1 MIEHRCFSCQF
12 RVIVFVD
19 PLWFEAFGSRRI
31 VFLHERCRAIYDK
44 FISPFF
50 PRWMTLAV
58 FCWEV

>member
-19 PLWFEAFGSRRI
+19 PLWFEAFGYRHI
-31 VFLHERCRAIYDK
+31 VFGMKGAAPYDK

-50 PRWMTLAV
+50 PHWMTLAV